1 MFSSKS
7 ENNFQ
12 TKNQIM
18 SEEPIVKPIASPKR
32 DIQQLGKNSKAVV
45 GELREFLANL
55 KGKSPKEMMGAVAE
69 SSLAR
74 SLVISTVVMIVIVFA
89 FSAIPYYFKQKEGS
103 AQVEQRAK
111 ESSGKKAED
120 NSAGSTA
127 VQGGSSGEGKEAPET
142 PKIPEQKTA
151 EVLGVGEVADPDA
164 NPLDSD
170 GGDLLDGLDDL

>member
-1 MFSSKS
+1 
-7 ENNFQ
+7 
-12 TKNQIM
+12 M

-32 DIQQLGKNSKAVV
+32 DIKQLGKNSKAVV

-74 SLVISTVVMIVIVFA
+74 SLVISTVVMMVLVFS
-89 FSAIPYYFKQKEGS
+89 FSAIPYYFKQKEES
-103 AQVEQRAK
+103 AQAEQKAK
-111 ESSGKKAED
+111 ESPGKKAED
-120 NSAGSTA
+120 TSAGSTA
-127 VQGGSSGEGKEAPET
+127 VQGGASGEGKEASET
-142 PKIPEQKTA
+142 PKTDEQKTA
-151 EVLGVGEVADPDA
+151 DVLGVGEVADPDA